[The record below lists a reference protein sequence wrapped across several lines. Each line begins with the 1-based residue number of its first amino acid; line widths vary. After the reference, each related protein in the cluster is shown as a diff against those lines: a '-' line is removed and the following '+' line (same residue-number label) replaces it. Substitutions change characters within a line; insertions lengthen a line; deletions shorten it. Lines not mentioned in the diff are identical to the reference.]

1 MATTEDTQASN
12 SLSDRLRN
20 GLALAQTRIQTMEER
35 AKHQWTDLPAQLRTA
50 LDRAFAR
57 IRTTLDLPSR
67 ADMSDLMDRMEALDR
82 KIGAL
87 EKGQGKHGGGK
98 SRAAAEASADG
109 ASESITDAELEAA
122 ESADAAMTA
131 AAGNDVVTDDEV
143 NAKGGSTSPASAA
156 SEGASKDTSRK
167 TLQASKGTSAG
178 KTLKASDTTTRPA
191 KNGDNRSR
199 SAKQH
204 SKKHG
209 GKGGKA

>member
-67 ADMSDLMDRMEALDR
+67 ADMSDLMDRIEALDR

-87 EKGQGKHGGGK
+87 EKGQGKRGGK
-98 SRAAAEASADG
+98 SRAGADASAEG
-109 ASESITDAELEAA
+109 ASEGVTDAELEAA
-122 ESADAAMTA
+122 ESTDTAATA
-131 AAGNDVVTDDEV
+131 AAGNDVITGDHEV

-167 TLQASKGTSAG
+167 TLQASKGTTAG
-178 KTLKASDTTTRPA
+178 KTLKASDTTTRPT
-191 KNGDNRSR
+191 KNGDNRSK

>member
-67 ADMSDLMDRMEALDR
+67 ADMSDLMDRIEALDR

-87 EKGQGKHGGGK
+87 EKGQGKRGGGK
-98 SRAAAEASADG
+98 SRAGAEASADG
-109 ASESITDAELEAA
+109 ASEGVTDAELEAA
-122 ESADAAMTA
+122 ESTDTDVTA
-131 AAGNDVVTDDEV
+131 AAGNDVITDD
-143 NAKGGSTSPASAA
+143 STSPASAA

-167 TLQASKGTSAG
+167 TLQASKGTTAG

-191 KNGDNRSR
+191 KNGDNQSK

>member
-1 MATTEDTQASN
+1 MAMTEETQASN
-12 SLSDRLRN
+12 RLSDRLRN

-67 ADMSDLMDRMEALDR
+67 ADVSDLMDRIEALDR

-87 EKGQGKHGGGK
+87 EKGQGKRGGAR
-98 SRAAAEASADG
+98 SRAAEGSADD
-109 ASESITDAELEAA
+109 ASESVTDAELEAA

-131 AAGNDVVTDDEV
+131 AASNDVVGDDDE
-143 NAKGGSTSPASAA
+143 ADARRGSTSPASAA

-178 KTLKASDTTTRPA
+178 KTLKASDATTRPT
-191 KNGDNRSR
+191 KSGDNRSK
-199 SAKQH
+199 SAKQR

-209 GKGGKA
+209 GRGGKA